1 METPNTAFDATKYKI
16 MIVDDI
22 PVNTRLLE
30 KILERE
36 GFQLSIFNNST
47 QAIEAINDENPD
59 VLLLDIMMPGLDG
72 LAFLQRIRGNSAF
85 DHTRVI
91 MVTAVSESDE
101 IVKANAL
108 GANDYITKPINSK
121 RLISCIQSQIQQ
133 ISK

>member
-1 METPNTAFDATKYKI
+1 MDKSNVDIDPSNYTV

-30 KILERE
+30 KILEKE
-36 GFQLSIFNNST
+36 NFKLKIFNNSL
-47 QAIEAINDENPD
+47 QAFEALSDVNPD

-72 LAFLQRIRGNSAF
+72 LGFLQKMRADAAF

-101 IVKANAL
+101 ITKANAL
-108 GANDYITKPINSK
+108 GANDYVTKPINSK
-121 RLISCIQSQIQQ
+121 RLIGCIFNQIRQ
-133 ISK
+133 ID